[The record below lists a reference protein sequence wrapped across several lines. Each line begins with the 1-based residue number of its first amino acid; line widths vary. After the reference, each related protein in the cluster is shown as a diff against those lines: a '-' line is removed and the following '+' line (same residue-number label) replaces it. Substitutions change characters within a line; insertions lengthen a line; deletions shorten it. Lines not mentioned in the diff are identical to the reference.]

1 MLKISSLDEKGWKM
15 KTLIFVAWQAK
26 GDEFEDSWV
35 SWRVVDTKSLVIIVY
50 LCVWLVF
57 FCCRL
62 CVFDFYNSMEQ
73 CYLVGLGDGTI
84 SKLLMVIAFKY
95 G

>member
-1 MLKISSLDEKGWKM
+1 M
-15 KTLIFVAWQAK
+15 
-26 GDEFEDSWV
+26 
-35 SWRVVDTKSLVIIVY
+35 
-50 LCVWLVF
+50 
-57 FCCRL
+57 
-62 CVFDFYNSMEQ
+62 FDFYNSMEQ